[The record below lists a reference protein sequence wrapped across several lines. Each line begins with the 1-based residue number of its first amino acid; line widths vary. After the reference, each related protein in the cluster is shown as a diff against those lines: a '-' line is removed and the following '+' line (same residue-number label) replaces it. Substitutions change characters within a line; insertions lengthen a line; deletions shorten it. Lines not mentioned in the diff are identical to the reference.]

1 MNALFGW
8 LGRVPV
14 KWAYEGET
22 HLSSVWRLYQMTLYW
37 VFLGPFRE
45 KTRYRAQ
52 AFPLMD
58 AVGIKSVL
66 IVAIV
71 NFLIGATLVLQT
83 GDVLARYGQTSK
95 VPGLVAVAMASE
107 LGPLMTAIL
116 VTGRVGAAFTAS
128 LGTMA
133 VSEEIL
139 ALETMGINP
148 VGYLI
153 APRFIAIVLMLPCL
167 TVFAVLIGMCGGW
180 VAGLLVY
187 HIETRAYWDTS
198 ITGGFLMNKD
208 LISGLVKSFVFAQI
222 ICMIS
227 CYMAFIVEGGSES
240 VGRNTMVSVVNTLV
254 TIIFADLIF
263 TMAMVQFFPR

>member
-153 APRFIAIVLMLPCL
+153 APRFIATCLMLPCL
-167 TVFAVLIGMCGGW
+167 TVFADLIGMIGGW
-180 VAGLLVY
+180 VAGSLVY
-187 HIETRAYWDTS
+187 HIETRAYWDTVL
-198 ITGGFLMNKD
+198 TGGFLLNQD
-208 LISGLVKSFVFAQI
+208 LISGLAKSFVFAQI
-222 ICMIS
+222 LCMIS

-240 VGRNTMVSVVNTLV
+240 VGRNTMV
-254 TIIFADLIF
+254 
-263 TMAMVQFFPR
+263 